1 MLVSAISKSLD
12 FLCQIDDALLGLH
25 NVYGVVLCFW
35 SHQLTNKDSI
45 THTLTLERHRRGADR
60 CERGST
66 SADLGA
72 RLQRLGPD
80 GTVPVLTSKLLDL
93 LPGSAGISVPA
104 GSPAMAAHLLAT
116 AVANLAQASFG
127 PMQPFEGVPALK
139 PLMSALEVNPLPV
152 FRRPRHLALQ
162 GAPAHTLGM
171 IPDVSCMQHIDIM

>member
-1 MLVSAISKSLD
+1 MSVNRHSRSLD
-12 FLCQIDDALLGLH
+12 GLCRLDCALIIGTMLMM
-25 NVYGVVLCFW
+25 LCFNLAFICLQ
-35 SHQLTNKDSI
+35 SDFL
-45 THTLTLERHRRGADR
+45 HTSVVHDHCEGADR
-60 CERGST
+60 CEPGSA

-72 RLQRLGPD
+72 RLQRLGAD

-139 PLMSALEVNPLPV
+139 PLMSALEVISAY
-152 FRRPRHLALQ
+152 FRRPSHLGLQ
-162 GAPAHTLGM
+162 GVPAHTLGI
-171 IPDVSCMQHIDIM
+171 IPDGSWKQPHSII